1 MKYYTPLIV
10 IVWLSLA
17 VLAILTIENDRF
29 SKRKRNTLFL
39 TFSIVAVAALFE
51 WLGVQ
56 ISGNTKF
63 SPWLLKVVKLF
74 DYILTPI
81 AGGTIILQFGKKN
94 IWKKIMYILLGVNT
108 LFQIISLFTGWMI
121 VINDDNSY
129 SHGPV
134 YFLYIALY
142 LAVIILVIIEF
153 MMYGKR
159 FRKQNVAS
167 LYASLGLVIV
177 GIIFQEV
184 LGKEVRLAYI
194 SLTICLALL
203 FIHNSEF
210 AQLEL
215 DDKFYEQKIK
225 ILEDPLTTLYSR
237 YAYNAAIEEMASF
250 KFLANDLVVFLID
263 VNGLKAVNDRLGHSA
278 GDELIRGAANC
289 IYAAFS
295 HYGKCYRTG
304 GDEFVVI
311 ANMNEETIDEE
322 MTLLKDLTKK
332 WQAGKGIE
340 LSLSVGYAKANDNLT
355 SNIVELVNLADEN
368 MYKEKAEYYE
378 ENDEEA
384 KPKEE
389 EQIEQY

>member
-10 IVWLSLA
+10 LVWLSLA
-17 VLAILTIENDRF
+17 VLTILTVENDRF
-29 SKRKRNTLFL
+29 SKKKRNTLYL

-63 SPWLLKVVKLF
+63 SPWILRIVKFF

-81 AGGTIILQFGKKN
+81 AGGTIILQFGKRN
-94 IWKKIMYILLGVNT
+94 IWKKIMFILLGINI
-108 LFQIISLFTGWMI
+108 LFQIICLFTGWMI
-121 VINDDNSY
+121 VINDDNTY
-129 SHGPV
+129 THGQL
-134 YFLYIALY
+134 YYLYIALY

-153 MMYGKR
+153 MLYGKK

-167 LYASLGLVIV
+167 LYAALGVVIV
-177 GIIFQEV
+177 GIAFQEL

-194 SLTICLALL
+194 SLTICLGLL

-215 DDKFYEQKIK
+215 DDRFYEQKIR

-237 YAYNAAIEEMASF
+237 YAYNAAIEEMNSIQ
-250 KFLANDLVVFLID
+250 FLANDLVVFLID
-263 VNGLKAVNDRLGHSA
+263 VNGLKSINDRLGHSA

-295 HYGKCYRTG
+295 HFGKCYRTG

-311 ANMNEETIDEE
+311 ANMGEDSISEAI
-322 MTLLKDLTKK
+322 TLLNDLSQK
-332 WQAGKGIE
+332 WQIGKGIE
-340 LSLSVGYAKANDNLT
+340 LSLSVGFAKACENLN
-355 SNIVELVNLADEN
+355 SNIAELINLADEN
-368 MYKEKAEYYE
+368 MYKEKAKYYDE
-378 ENDEEA
+378 HKENE
-384 KPKEE
+384 
-389 EQIEQY
+389 

>member
-10 IVWLSLA
+10 LVWLSLA
-17 VLAILTIENDRF
+17 VLTILTIENDRF
-29 SKRKRNTLFL
+29 SKKKRNTLYL

-56 ISGNTKF
+56 ISGNTNF
-63 SPWLLKVVKLF
+63 SPWILKVVKFF

-94 IWKKIMYILLGVNT
+94 IWKKIMFILLGVNI

-121 VINDDNSY
+121 VINDNNTY
-129 SHGPV
+129 SHGQL
-134 YFLYIALY
+134 YYLYIALY

-153 MMYGKR
+153 MLYGKK

-177 GIIFQEV
+177 GILLQEI
-184 LGKEVRLAYI
+184 LGGEVRLAYI
-194 SLTICLALL
+194 ALTICLALL

-215 DDKFYEQKIK
+215 DDRFYEQKIK
-225 ILEDPLTTLYSR
+225 ILEDPLTTLFSR
-237 YAYNAAIEEMASF
+237 YAYNSAIEEMTTF

-263 VNGLKAVNDRLGHSA
+263 VNGLKATNDRLGHSV

-311 ANMNEETIDEE
+311 SNMSEDAIDEAI
-322 MTLLKDLTKK
+322 TLLNDLAKK
-332 WQAGKGIE
+332 WQNAKEIE
-340 LSLSVGYAKANDNLT
+340 LSLSVGYAKACDNLT
-355 SNIVELVNLADEN
+355 CNISELIDLADEN

-378 ENDEEA
+378 DNN
-384 KPKEE
+384 
-389 EQIEQY
+389 ITR

>member
-10 IVWLSLA
+10 LVWLSLA

-29 SKRKRNTLFL
+29 SKKKRNTLYL
-39 TFSIVAVAALFE
+39 TFFIVAVAALFE
-51 WLGVQ
+51 WLGIQ

-63 SPWLLKVVKLF
+63 SPWILRVVKLF

-94 IWKKIMYILLGVNT
+94 IWKTIMFILLGVNII
-108 LFQIISLFTGWMI
+108 FQIISLFTGWMI

-129 SHGPV
+129 SHGQ
-134 YFLYIALY
+134 LYNLYVALY
-142 LAVIILVIIEF
+142 FVIIILVIIEF
-153 MMYGKR
+153 MLYGKK

-167 LYASLGLVIV
+167 LYASLGLVITGV
-177 GIIFQEV
+177 LFQEI
-184 LGKEVRLAYI
+184 LGGEVRLAYI
-194 SLTICLALL
+194 ALTMGLALL

-215 DDKFYEQKIK
+215 DDRFYEQKIK

-237 YAYNAAIEEMASF
+237 YAYNAAIEEMATF
-250 KFLANDLVVFLID
+250 RFLANDLVVYLID
-263 VNGLKAVNDRLGHSA
+263 VNGLKAINDKLGHSA

-311 ANMNEETIDEE
+311 TNMSEDAIDEQLA
-322 MTLLKDLTKK
+322 LLKDLASK
-332 WQAGKGIE
+332 WQIGKGME
-340 LSLSVGYAKANDNLT
+340 LSLSVGYAKASDNLT
-355 SNIVELVNLADEN
+355 SNITELVNLADEN
-368 MYKEKAEYYE
+368 MYKEKAKYYD
-378 ENDEEA
+378 ENKEEA
-384 KPKEE
+384 K
-389 EQIEQY
+389 